1 MLRRLY
7 DWTMSLAARRSA
19 EVWLAVIAF
28 VESSVFLVPADVLFL
43 PMALAKPERSYRY
56 AIVATAASV
65 LGGIAG
71 WALGFYAYETV
82 ARPVLEFYGKLDAFE
97 QMKSYVT
104 YETIL
109 LLLVTSG
116 LAHLPP
122 IKIVTI
128 LSGVDSRQHT
138 ACSSFRRSSPAARD
152 SYSWPGCFAATAS
165 RSAISSKSAWGIL
178 SASVQWS
185 PSCFILS
192 IATLPTEPSSRS
204 SAMTA
209 IASPLS
215 RPVVSIRCSWPS
227 AWRRSSELR
236 SASEYIGG
244 YIPCALC
251 LLQREPYYYGIPIGD
266 PRRARIVFSVCRT
279 GSPVPCFWRH
289 RHADGGRCRHGCLSR
304 GRRMAFLGRVRRPAS
319 TSAGAIDAEC
329 RRPA

>member
-56 AIVATAASV
+56 AIVATVASV

-128 LSGVDSRQHT
+128 LSGVIQVNIWL
-138 ACSSFRRSSPAARD
+138 FV
-152 SYSWPGCFAATAS
+152 F
-165 RSAISSKSAWGIL
+165 SAIVARGARFLFLAWLLRRYGEPIRH
-178 SASVQWS
+178 
-185 PSCFILS
+185 FIEKRLGH
-192 IATLPTEPSSRS
+192 I
-204 SAMTA
+204 
-209 IASPLS
+209 
-215 RPVVSIRCSWPS
+215 VSIG
-227 AWRRSSELR
+227 AVVAIVL
-236 SASEYIGG
+236 YIV
-244 YIPCALC
+244 YRYLA
-251 LLQREPYYYGIPIGD
+251 
-266 PRRARIVFSVCRT
+266 
-279 GSPVPCFWRH
+279 H
-289 RHADGGRCRHGCLSR
+289 
-304 GRRMAFLGRVRRPAS
+304 
-319 TSAGAIDAEC
+319 
-329 RRPA
+329 